1 MLTCST
7 IYSLIK
13 NFYLRIYISA
23 KETKYLSHFQ
33 HTFEAT
39 FLILNYIKALQTIL
53 FSNLPERI

>member
-39 FLILNYIKALQTIL
+39 FFNFKLHKGT
-53 FSNLPERI
+53 SNHFI